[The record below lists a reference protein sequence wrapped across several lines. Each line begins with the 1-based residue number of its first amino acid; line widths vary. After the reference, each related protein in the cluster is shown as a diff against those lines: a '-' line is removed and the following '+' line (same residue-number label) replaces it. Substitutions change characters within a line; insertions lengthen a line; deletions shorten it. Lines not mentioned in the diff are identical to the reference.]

1 MKNYKA
7 MKSAKSWS
15 VKKAK
20 VVDQAAVSEV
30 RADDGKN
37 VVREAQA
44 EQSHNELQLVKKQF
58 DSNSGKA
65 LDDSVRSYDLSSLAN
80 DISRL
85 KADISRLQDEQ
96 ADMEQLEKDLKAL

>member
-20 VVDQAAVSEV
+20 VGDFPAVSEV
-30 RADDGKN
+30 KDDDGN
-37 VVREAQA
+37 VVRAAEA
-44 EQSHNELQLVKKQF
+44 EQSHDELQIVKKQY

-65 LDDSVRSYDLSSLAN
+65 LDNSVQSISLSSLAS
-80 DISRL
+80 DISRV
-85 KADISRLQDEQ
+85 KAQISELQDEQ

>member
-1 MKNYKA
+1 

-20 VVDQAAVSEV
+20 VVDRAAVSEV
-30 RADDGKN
+30 KDDDGK
-37 VVREAQA
+37 VVRQAEA
-44 EQSHNELQLVKKQF
+44 EQSHDELQLVQKRY

-65 LDDSVRSYDLSSLAN
+65 LDDSVQSYSLSQVAN
-80 DISRL
+80 DFSRVKAQISE
-85 KADISRLQDEQ
+85 LQDEQ

>member
-20 VVDQAAVSEV
+20 VVDSPAVSEV
-30 RADDGKN
+30 KDDDGK
-37 VVREAQA
+37 VVRAAQA
-44 EQSHNELQLVKKQF
+44 EQSLDELQLVKKQF

-65 LDDSVRSYDLSSLAN
+65 LDDSVQSISLSSLAS
-80 DISRL
+80 DISRV
-85 KADISRLQDEQ
+85 KAQISDLQDEQ
-96 ADMEQLEKDLKAL
+96 ADMEELEKDLKAL

>member
-1 MKNYKA
+1 

-20 VVDQAAVSEV
+20 VVDSPAISEV
-30 RADDGKN
+30 KDDDGN
-37 VVREAQA
+37 VVRQA
-44 EQSHNELQLVKKQF
+44 EAERSHDELQLVKKRY

-65 LDDSVRSYDLSSLAN
+65 LDDSVQSISLSSLAS
-80 DISRL
+80 DISRV
-85 KADISRLQDEQ
+85 KAQISDLQDEQ

>member
-20 VVDQAAVSEV
+20 VVDRAAVSEV
-30 RADDGKN
+30 KDDDGK
-37 VVREAQA
+37 VVRQAEA
-44 EQSHNELQLVKKQF
+44 EQSHDELQLVQKRY

-65 LDDSVRSYDLSSLAN
+65 LDNSVQSISLSSLAS
-80 DISRL
+80 DISRV
-85 KADISRLQDEQ
+85 KAQISELQDEQ

>member
-20 VVDQAAVSEV
+20 VVDKAAVSEV
-30 RADDGKN
+30 TDSDGK
-37 VVREAQA
+37 VVRAAEA
-44 EQSHNELQLVKKQF
+44 EQSHEELQLVQKRY

-65 LDDSVRSYDLSSLAN
+65 LDDSVQSISLSSLAS
-80 DISRL
+80 DISRI
-85 KADISRLQDEQ
+85 KAEISRLQDEQ

>member
-1 MKNYKA
+1 

-20 VVDQAAVSEV
+20 VVARAAVSEV
-30 RADDGKN
+30 KDDDGK
-37 VVREAQA
+37 VVRQAEA
-44 EQSHNELQLVKKQF
+44 EQSHDELQLVQKRY

-65 LDDSVRSYDLSSLAN
+65 MDDSVQSFDLGSLAS
-80 DISRL
+80 DISRI
-85 KADISRLQDEQ
+85 KADIKSLQDEQ

>member
-20 VVDQAAVSEV
+20 VVDKAAVSEV
-30 RADDGKN
+30 KDDDGN
-37 VVREAQA
+37 VVRQA
-44 EQSHNELQLVKKQF
+44 EAERSHDELQLVKKRY

-65 LDDSVRSYDLSSLAN
+65 LDDSVQSYSLSQVAN
-80 DISRL
+80 DISRV
-85 KADISRLQDEQ
+85 KAQISELQDEQ
-96 ADMEQLEKDLKAL
+96 ADLEQLEKDLKAL

>member
-7 MKSAKSWS
+7 MKTAKSWS

-30 RADDGKN
+30 TDSDGK
-37 VVREAQA
+37 VVRQA
-44 EQSHNELQLVKKQF
+44 EAEKSHNELQLVKKQF
-58 DSNSGKA
+58 DSSNGKA
-65 LDDSVRSYDLSSLAN
+65 LDDSVQSYSLSSLAS
-80 DISRL
+80 DISRV
-85 KADISRLQDEQ
+85 KSQISDLQDEQ

>member
-30 RADDGKN
+30 KDDDGK
-37 VVREAQA
+37 VVRAAEA
-44 EQSHNELQLVKKQF
+44 EVSHDELQLVKKQF

-65 LDDSVRSYDLSSLAN
+65 LDDSVQSISLSSLAG
-80 DISRL
+80 DISRI
-85 KADISRLQDEQ
+85 KDEISRLQDEQ
-96 ADMEQLEKDLKAL
+96 ADMEQLEKDLKKL